1 MIYHERRIINLKGKI
16 IAVIIAIALVVFVA
30 NSAKVIDKGT
40 EGQYTGVVAFDAG
53 ASSQSDWDKISSQI
67 TGSAQEI
74 SALNLNELGAGKAVK
89 FRGVVNEFSSKANG
103 KKKSITVT
111 PENYSGNAQF
121 IVQLGSIY
129 TGTSIRDVQTVKGFG
144 DFTNQTEWS
153 QYAKAL
159 NSQLDKEVVA
169 PLNIDENIKGK
180 NITITGTATSSG
192 NQVTITPVAIV
203 IE

>member
-1 MIYHERRIINLKGKI
+1 MKGKI
-16 IAVIIAIALVVFVA
+16 IAVIIAIALIVFVA
-30 NSAKVIDKGT
+30 KSAKVIDKGT

>member
-1 MIYHERRIINLKGKI
+1 MKGKI
-16 IAVIIAIALVVFVA
+16 IAVIIAIALIAFVA

-53 ASSQSDWDKISSQI
+53 ASSESDWEKISAEI
-67 TGSAQEI
+67 TAKAQDI
-74 SALNLNELGAGKAVK
+74 SALNLSELGAGKALKLHGTVS
-89 FRGVVNEFSSKANG
+89 EFTSKAGG
-103 KKKSITVT
+103 KRVSITVT
-111 PENYSGNAQF
+111 PENYSGNMQF
-121 IVQLGSIY
+121 VVQLGSIY

-169 PLNIDENIKGK
+169 PAKINEGTKGRTI
-180 NITITGTATSSG
+180 NITGTATSSG
-192 NQVTITPVAIV
+192 NQVMITPVAIV

>member
-1 MIYHERRIINLKGKI
+1 MKGKI
-16 IAVIIAIALVVFVA
+16 IAVIIFIALAAFVA

-53 ASSQSDWDKISSQI
+53 ASSESDWEKISAEI
-67 TGSAQEI
+67 TAKAQDI
-74 SALNLNELGAGKAVK
+74 NALNLSELGTGKAVK
-89 FRGVVNEFSSKANG
+89 FRGVVSDFSSKAGG
-103 KKKSITVT
+103 KRKSITVT
-111 PENYSGNAQF
+111 PENYSGNMQF
-121 IVQLGSIY
+121 VVQLGSIY

-159 NSQLDKEVVA
+159 NSHLDKEVVA
-169 PLNIDENIKGK
+169 PAGINEGTKGK
-180 NITITGTATSSG
+180 TVTITGTATSSG
-192 NQVTITPVAIV
+192 NQVNITPVAII

>member
-1 MIYHERRIINLKGKI
+1 MKGKI
-16 IAVIIAIALVVFVA
+16 IAVIIAIALIAFVA

-53 ASSQSDWDKISSQI
+53 ASSQSDWEKISSQI

-74 SALNLNELGAGKAVK
+74 NSLNLNDLGAGKAVK
-89 FRGVVNEFSSKANG
+89 FRGVVSEFSSKANG

-192 NQVTITPVAIV
+192 NQVTVTPVAIV

>member
-1 MIYHERRIINLKGKI
+1 MKGKI
-16 IAVIIAIALVVFVA
+16 IAVIIAIAIIAFVA

-53 ASSQSDWDKISSQI
+53 ASSQSDWEKISSQI

-74 SALNLNELGAGKAVK
+74 NALNLSDLGAGKAIK
-89 FRGVVNEFSSKANG
+89 FRGVVSEFSSKAGG
-103 KKKSITVT
+103 KRKTITVT
-111 PENYSGNAQF
+111 PENYSGNMQF
-121 IVQLGSIY
+121 VIQLGSIY
-129 TGTSIRDVQTVKGFG
+129 TGTSVRDVQTVKGFG

-159 NSQLDKEVVA
+159 NSQLDKEVVT

-180 NITITGTATSSG
+180 TITITGAATSSG
-192 NQVTITPVAIV
+192 NQVNITPVAIAV
-203 IE
+203 E